1 MMFFMMAAGGD
12 EKTEKA
18 TPKKR
23 RDTRQ
28 KGQVLKSTEV
38 NTAVMLVAMFAAI
51 NIWGRNIV
59 EGLKEIFIRFTG
71 VEYMQAS
78 ALESGT
84 LGKTMISVV
93 VDTFVMIAP
102 IFVVAVVAGIA
113 VNVLQTGL
121 LFTTEAIKPK
131 LSNLNP
137 LQGLKKMFSMR
148 TIVELIKTLVKLT
161 IVGWILYSAYMEKFN
176 HMPQLLIQGLG
187 ESANFIFSTAL
198 SMAFQVSIAL
208 IIFAVADYAYQWW
221 DFERNLMMTKQEI
234 KDEFKQIEG
243 DPKVKSQ
250 MRQRQRQAGM
260 RRMMQ
265 NVPTADVVITNP
277 THYAIALKYDEHVN
291 SAPIVVA
298 KGKDFVARKIK
309 EMAAEHNVEMI
320 ENRPLAQALYLTTD
334 VGEPIQADLFG
345 AVAEILAYVYK
356 LKNKI

>member
-38 NTAVMLVAMFAAI
+38 NTAAMLIAMFAAI
-51 NIWGRNIV
+51 NIWGQRIV
-59 EGLKEIFIRFTG
+59 DGSKNLFIKFTSI
-71 VEYMQAS
+71 EYMQPG
-78 ALESGT
+78 ALEAGT
-84 LGKTMISVV
+84 LRRTLISVV
-93 VDTFVMIAP
+93 VDSFLMIAP
-102 IFVVAVVAGIA
+102 FFAVALVVGIV
-113 VNVLQTGL
+113 VNVMQVG
-121 LFTTEAIKPK
+121 FISSTEAIKPN
-131 LSNLNP
+131 LGNLNP
-137 LQGLKKMFSMR
+137 IQGLKKMFSLK
-148 TIVELIKTLVKLT
+148 TIAELIKTLIKLT
-161 IVGWILYSAYMEKFN
+161 IVGWILCAEFMRKFGQ
-176 HMPQLLIQGLG
+176 MPQLLSQGLS
-187 ESANFIFSTAL
+187 ESARFIFSTTIG
-198 SMAFQVSIAL
+198 MAFQVSIAL
-208 IIFAVADYAYQWW
+208 VVFAAADYLYQWW
-221 DFERNLMMTKQEI
+221 EFERNLRMTKQEV

-250 MRQRQRQAGM
+250 IRQRQRQAGM
-260 RRMMQ
+260 RRMMRD
-265 NVPTADVVITNP
+265 VPTADVVITNP
-277 THYAIALKYDEHVN
+277 THYAIALKYDEQVN

-320 ENRPLAQALYLTTD
+320 ENRPLAQALYLTAD
-334 VGEPIQADLFG
+334 VGAPIPSDLFG